1 MQSDGNLVVYT
12 SVGRSLWGSGTD
24 QLGDSSLVMQSDGNL
39 VIYHAGYPTWARHGG
54 ALDCYSRATESL
66 RFPRQRMYVPTHLR
80 GTVHAG
86 GRGLSDSSTFSIG

>member
-1 MQSDGNLVVYT
+1 MYQARNPVAACALKRAHRRHPQAARGASRD
-12 SVGRSLWGSGTD
+12 
-24 QLGDSSLVMQSDGNL
+24 
-39 VIYHAGYPTWARHGG
+39 APTFARHGG

-80 GTVHAG
+80 GTAHAG